1 MNVDGNIKVRPCNEN
16 IDFLFKY
23 RLKSAVIP
31 VVTTISILYALKS
44 IYLVVEKS
52 NYPTPKWCRWCIFK
66 ITFRPLFC
74 TKIMI
79 FIYCDTLPFI
89 ESYLLLI
96 KFRLLVVLSAF
107 KHLCPTF
114 KTILVH
120 ILISW
125 IKRQA
130 TLILKMLKVQ

>member
-52 NYPTPKWCRWCIFK
+52 NYPTPK
-66 ITFRPLFC
+66 
-74 TKIMI
+74 
-79 FIYCDTLPFI
+79 
-89 ESYLLLI
+89 
-96 KFRLLVVLSAF
+96 
-107 KHLCPTF
+107 
-114 KTILVH
+114 
-120 ILISW
+120 
-125 IKRQA
+125 
-130 TLILKMLKVQ
+130 